1 MSLTTALVGSST
13 LPAWWDPSPAWIR
26 EGDWPPVKPS
36 PFDYRSPASLG
47 EALSGLAEAG
57 PDGKVLAGGQSLI
70 PLLNMRLAAPAR
82 LIDINRVAELDT
94 LEVVPASPAG
104 LGGVRVGALARH
116 TRVERSEEAAR
127 AQPLLR
133 QALRY
138 VAHPVI
144 RNRGTVV
151 GSLAHADPAA
161 ELPAVL
167 AVLGGTVEAASA
179 SARRTIAASEFFA
192 GPLESA
198 LAPGELA
205 VSAFFPAL
213 PPYAGTAFAEVARRH
228 GDYALA
234 GVAAIVALDDDLRV
248 SSVRA
253 GYLSVAATPLV
264 LDLTDAAGHR
274 PPGSCDWAAAAGYAK
289 DHVDPEADIHASAD
303 YRRHL
308 VGVLT
313 ERVLRS
319 AAASAL
325 QKGVA
330 HDRGT
335 A

>member
-1 MSLTTALVGSST
+1 M
-13 LPAWWDPSPAWIR
+13 
-26 EGDWPPVKPS
+26 KPS
-36 PFDYRSPASLG
+36 PFGYHAPQTLG
-47 EALSGLAEAG
+47 EALGALAEAG
-57 PDGKVLAGGQSLI
+57 ADGKVLAGGQSLI
-70 PLLNMRLAAPAR
+70 PLLNMRLAAPGW

-94 LEVVPASPAG
+94 LEIVPASAAGPAA
-104 LGGVRVGALARH
+104 GVRVGALARH
-116 TRVERSEEAAR
+116 TRVERSDAAAV

-133 QALRY
+133 QALRH

-167 AVLGGTVEAASA
+167 AVLGGTVEAVSER
-179 SARRTIAASEFFA
+179 ARRTIPASEFFV

-205 VSAFFPAL
+205 TSAFFPAL
-213 PPYAGTAFAEVARRH
+213 PPHAGTAFAEVARRH
-228 GDYALA
+228 GDYAMA
-234 GVAAIVALDDDLRV
+234 GVAAVVVLDDDLRV
-248 SSVRA
+248 VSARA

-264 LDLTDAAGHR
+264 LDLTGAAGHR
-274 PPGSCDWAAAAGYAK
+274 PPASCDWQAAAAQAR
-289 DHVDPEADIHASAD
+289 DQVDPEADIHAGVD

-319 AAASAL
+319 AAANAL
-325 QKGVA
+325 QGVS
-330 HDRGT
+330 HD
-335 A
+335 